1 MMESFK
7 FLYLEACENLN
18 TNPCEKLLSRIEDV
32 GNSNSF
38 NLLGIQ
44 LTNETCKA
52 FGQALKKDVHIQE
65 LDCSNCM
72 FSEEGLIN
80 ILLGLEKNKF
90 LLTLNLKGNNIR
102 SSGTEVLGK
111 FLRHNSHLQKY
122 EIFIFISNSV
132 LYILRDNFVYSR
144 LLYFS

>member
-52 FGQALKKDVHIQE
+52 FGQALNKDVHIQE

-72 FSEEGLIN
+72 FSEEVTVYASKIQK
-80 ILLGLEKNKF
+80 LGLTR
-90 LLTLNLKGNNIR
+90 TLSRVHGAPLKKSLHETCR
-102 SSGTEVLGK
+102 CKDQFDSYLV
-111 FLRHNSHLQKY
+111 
-122 EIFIFISNSV
+122 
-132 LYILRDNFVYSR
+132 VYKKR
-144 LLYFS
+144 